1 MVSCDGLR
9 KFGYG
14 VVVGSPDCVG
24 VGYLAIF
31 EGVISCKVRG
41 SVEEV

>member
-14 VVVGSPDCVG
+14 VVVGSPDGAG
-24 VGYLAIF
+24 VRYLAMF
-31 EGVISCKVRG
+31 EEVISCKVRG